1 MWPLMRGRVLIA
13 AVLAAFV
20 ALVAPAVA
28 DAKRKDQIVISG
40 SVTVPKDK
48 TAGDVVIVDGPVTVA
63 GHVTGDVIAV
73 AGKVT
78 ISGRVDGDVL
88 TIANRLRLLEGARV
102 KGDVSYG
109 DEKPI
114 IASGATVDG
123 KIKKVKNKVGVGAF
137 AWAIGLI
144 IWLAVTGSALILGV
158 LVVAFTP
165 RAMEAAWEVA
175 GARTGA
181 TIGMG
186 AGLFLGFPIVAL
198 IVAATVVGIPLAVVL
213 LLAVLP
219 LYALGYVTSAWIL
232 GRRILTG
239 RRDRFVPFL
248 VGLVI
253 LRVIA
258 LIPFLGGLAGVCA
271 TAFGLGA
278 LGLAAWR
285 AGGAGRAGPPQP
297 APAPAGPPVTS

>member
-1 MWPLMRGRVLIA
+1 MGVRTLIA
-13 AVLAAFV
+13 LVLVALAAL
-20 ALVAPAVA
+20 LVPAA
-28 DAKRKDQIVISG
+28 ASAERKDQVVISG
-40 SVTVPKDK
+40 SVNVPKGK
-48 TAGDVVIVDGPVTVA
+48 TAGDIVIADGPVRID
-63 GHVTGDVIAV
+63 GHVTGDVV
-73 AGKVT
+73 AAAGNVT
-78 ISGRVDGDVL
+78 VRGRIDGDVL
-88 TIANRLRLLEGARV
+88 TFAGRLRLLEGARV
-102 KGDVSYG
+102 RGDVSYG
-109 DEKPI
+109 DEKPV
-114 IASGATVDG
+114 IASGAKIDG
-123 KIKKVKNKVGVGAF
+123 KVKKAKNKVGVGAF
-137 AWAIGLI
+137 AWAIGLF
-144 IWLAVTGSALILGV
+144 IWLAVTGSALILGI

-165 RAMEAAWEVA
+165 RAVEAAWEAA
-175 GARTGA
+175 GGRTGA

-186 AGLFLGFPIVAL
+186 IALFLGFPLVAL
-198 IVAATVVGIPLAVVL
+198 IVAATVIGIPLAGLL

-248 VGLVI
+248 VGLAI

-258 LIPFLGGLAGVCA
+258 LIPFLGGLAGVAA

-297 APAPAGPPVTS
+297 APAPAGPPITS

>member
-1 MWPLMRGRVLIA
+1 MRGRVLVAAVIA
-13 AVLAAFV
+13 ALV
-20 ALVAPAVA
+20 ALVGPAVA
-28 DAKRKDQIVISG
+28 DAKRKDQVVISG
-40 SVTVPKDK
+40 SVNVAKGQ
-48 TAGDVVIVDGPVTVA
+48 TARDIVIVDGPVRID
-63 GHVTGDVIAV
+63 GHVTGDVFAIAGRV
-73 AGKVT
+73 R
-78 ISGRVDGDVL
+78 ISGTVDGDVV
-88 TIANRLRLLEGARV
+88 TVANRLRLLDGAQV

-109 DEKPI
+109 DEKPVVE
-114 IASGATVDG
+114 SGARVDG
-123 KIKKVKNKVGVGAF
+123 KIKKVKNKIGVGAF

-144 IWLAVTGSALILGV
+144 VWLAVTGSALILGI
-158 LVVAFTP
+158 LVVALTP

-175 GARTGA
+175 GASTGA

-198 IVAATVVGIPLAVVL
+198 IVAATVVGIPLAAVL

-248 VGLVI
+248 IGLVI

-258 LIPFLGGLAGVCA
+258 LIPFLGGLVGICA

>member
-1 MWPLMRGRVLIA
+1 MRGKVLIA
-13 AVLAAFV
+13 AILAAFV
-20 ALVAPAVA
+20 ALAGPAAA

-40 SVTVPKDK
+40 SVNVAKGQ
-48 TAGDVVIVDGPVTVA
+48 TARDIVIVDGPVRID
-63 GHVTGDVIAV
+63 GHVTGDVFAIAGRV
-73 AGKVT
+73 R
-78 ISGRVDGDVL
+78 ISGTVDGDVV
-88 TIANRLRLLEGARV
+88 TVANRLRLLEGARV

-109 DEKPI
+109 DEKPVV
-114 IASGATVDG
+114 ASGAQVDG

-144 IWLAVTGSALILGV
+144 IWLAVTGSALILGI
-158 LVVAFTP
+158 LVVAVTP

-181 TIGMG
+181 TIAMG

-198 IVAATVVGIPLAVVL
+198 IVAATVIGIPLAAVL

-248 VGLVI
+248 IGLVI

-258 LIPFLGGLAGVCA
+258 LIPFLGGLVGICA

-285 AGGAGRAGPPQP
+285 AGGAGRAGPPQ
-297 APAPAGPPVTS
+297 AAAAAAGPPVTS

>member
-1 MWPLMRGRVLIA
+1 MRGKVLIA
-13 AVLAAFV
+13 AILAAFV
-20 ALVAPAVA
+20 ALIGPAAA
-28 DAKRKDQIVISG
+28 DAKRKDQVVISG
-40 SVTVPKDK
+40 SVHVAKGQ
-48 TAGDVVIVDGPVTVA
+48 TARDIVVVDGPVRID
-63 GHVTGDVIAV
+63 GHVTGDVFAIAGRV
-73 AGKVT
+73 R
-78 ISGRVDGDVL
+78 ISGTVDGDVV
-88 TIANRLRLLEGARV
+88 TVANRLRLLKGARV

-114 IASGATVDG
+114 VASGAQVDG
-123 KIKKVKNKVGVGAF
+123 KIKKVKNKIGVGAF

-144 IWLAVTGSALILGV
+144 IWLAVTGSALILGI
-158 LVVAFTP
+158 LVVGLTP

-175 GARTGA
+175 GASTGA

-198 IVAATVVGIPLAVVL
+198 IVAATVVGIPLAAVL

-232 GRRILTG
+232 GRRILSG
-239 RRDRFVPFL
+239 RRDRFVPLL
-248 VGLVI
+248 VGLLI
-253 LRVIA
+253 RRLIA
-258 LIPFLGGLAGVCA
+258 LIPVLGGLAGICA

-285 AGGAGRAGPPQP
+285 AGGAGGAGRSGPPG
-297 APAPAGPPVTS
+297 AEPAPAGPPV

>member
-1 MWPLMRGRVLIA
+1 MRGRVLIA
-13 AVLAAFV
+13 AVLAA
-20 ALVAPAVA
+20 LVTLLAPAVA

-40 SVTVPKDK
+40 SVNVAQGQ
-48 TAGDVVIVDGPVTVA
+48 TARDIVIVDGPVRID
-63 GHVTGDVIAV
+63 GHVTGDVIAI
-73 AGKVT
+73 AGRVRIGGT
-78 ISGRVDGDVL
+78 VDGDVV
-88 TIANRLRLLEGARV
+88 TIANRLRLLDGARV

-114 IASGATVDG
+114 VASGAQVDG
-123 KIKKVKNKVGVGAF
+123 KIKKVKSKIGVGAF
-137 AWAIGLI
+137 AWAIGLV

-186 AGLFLGFPIVAL
+186 VGLFLGFPIVAL
-198 IVAATVVGIPLAVVL
+198 IVAATVIGIPLAAVL

-248 VGLVI
+248 IGLLI

-258 LIPFLGGLAGVCA
+258 LIPFLGGLVGICA

>member
-1 MWPLMRGRVLIA
+1 MGVRTLIA
-13 AVLAAFV
+13 LVLVALAAL
-20 ALVAPAVA
+20 LVPAA
-28 DAKRKDQIVISG
+28 ASAERKDQVVISG
-40 SVTVPKDK
+40 SVNVPKGK
-48 TAGDVVIVDGPVTVA
+48 TAGDIVIADGPVRID
-63 GHVTGDVIAV
+63 GHVTGDVV
-73 AGKVT
+73 AAAGNVT
-78 ISGRVDGDVL
+78 VRGRIDGDVL
-88 TIANRLRLLEGARV
+88 TFAGRLRLLEGARV
-102 KGDVSYG
+102 HGDVSYG
-109 DEKPI
+109 DEKPV
-114 IASGATVDG
+114 IASGAKIDG
-123 KIKKVKNKVGVGAF
+123 KVKKAKNKVGVGAF
-137 AWAIGLI
+137 AWAIGLF
-144 IWLAVTGSALILGV
+144 IWLAVTGSALILGI

-165 RAMEAAWEVA
+165 RAVEAAWEAA
-175 GARTGA
+175 GGRTGA

-186 AGLFLGFPIVAL
+186 IALFLGFPLVAL
-198 IVAATVVGIPLAVVL
+198 IVAATVIGIPLAGLL

-248 VGLVI
+248 VGLAI

-258 LIPFLGGLAGVCA
+258 LIPFLGGLAGVAA

-297 APAPAGPPVTS
+297 APAPAGPPITS